1 MRQGAQNLNQGAA
14 TLNRRAPLVPKELI
28 LPTLQR
34 LGLVLFAMCGT
45 ALGIRLYARYKLGT
59 LGGSPNSLDRL
70 VNPLL
75 MNDTHLEG
83 HFFLDISGA
92 KGNDGSALTKQL
104 EESGWKGVCVTPFP
118 DSKRSCEPISM
129 PIVAQGGDQ
138 VMVADCTRKTS
149 SFQVVLSAF
158 SHNSGCPQVER
169 SGVGIKD
176 LMKISEAPS
185 IIDFV
190 HLDADGSE
198 SKIIK
203 DFPFAEFCV
212 RAWKV
217 NQAHPQSD
225 IAKMLKSRNCNVLE
239 SPAGYS
245 ASCSCSGF
253 SESVLQ
259 ARANASA
266 PTTPKREAMHSKKHR
281 NKAQRAHQ
289 SAMAVHAS
297 AMVSDVESLQVASG
311 GSLVRKPAA

>member
-1 MRQGAQNLNQGAA
+1 MRQGAA

-34 LGLVLFAMCGT
+34 LGIVLFAMCGT

-70 VNPLL
+70 VSPLL
-75 MNDTHLEG
+75 VNDTR
-83 HFFLDISGA
+83 FFLDISGA

-104 EESGWKGVCVTPFP
+104 EESGWKGVCVKPFP
-118 DSKRSCEPISM
+118 DSERSCEPISM
-129 PIVAQGGDQ
+129 PVVAKGGDQ

-149 SFQVVLSAF
+149 PLQVVLSAF
-158 SHNSGCPQVER
+158 SLNSECPQVER

-185 IIDFV
+185 VIDFV

-198 SKIIK
+198 SDIIK

-217 NQAHPQSD
+217 NQAHAQSNVP
-225 IAKMLKSRNCNVLE
+225 KMLKARNCNVEE
-239 SPAGYS
+239 SKAGYE
-245 ASCSCSGF
+245 ARCSCSDF
-253 SESVLQ
+253 VESLLQ
-259 ARANASA
+259 ARATASA
-266 PTTPKREAMHSKKHR
+266 ATFPKRKGVQTKKNR
-281 NKAQRAHQ
+281 KKAQQ
-289 SAMAVHAS
+289 VHAS
-297 AMVSDVESLQVASG
+297 AMVSDVESLHVASG
-311 GSLVRKPAA
+311 GSIVRRPVA

>member
-1 MRQGAQNLNQGAA
+1 MNQDAQNLNRGAA
-14 TLNRRAPLVPKELI
+14 TSNRRRAPLVPKEII

-34 LGLVLFAMCGT
+34 LGIVLFAMCGT

-59 LGGSPNSLDRL
+59 LGGSPNSLDSL

-75 MNDTHLEG
+75 MNES

-104 EESGWKGVCVTPFP
+104 EESGWKGVCVKPFP
-118 DSKRSCEPISM
+118 DSGRSCQPISM

-149 SFQVVLSAF
+149 SLQVVLSAF
-158 SHNSGCPQVER
+158 SISSGCPQVKR

-185 IIDFV
+185 VIDFV

-198 SKIIK
+198 SKIIE

-212 RAWKV
+212 RAWRI
-217 NQAHPQSD
+217 NEAHPQSG
-225 IAKMLKSRNCNVLE
+225 ITNLLQARNCNVKG
-239 SPAGYS
+239 SPAGYW
-245 ASCSCSGF
+245 ARCSCSGF
-253 SESVLQ
+253 SESLLQ
-259 ARANASA
+259 AKANASA
-266 PTTPKREAMHSKKHR
+266 RTTPKRKAINLR
-281 NKAQRAHQ
+281 NKAQRAHP
-289 SAMAVHAS
+289 SAMTVQAS
-297 AMVSDVESLQVASG
+297 AMVSDVQLQSLQVASG
-311 GSLVRKPAA
+311 GSLVRKPAV